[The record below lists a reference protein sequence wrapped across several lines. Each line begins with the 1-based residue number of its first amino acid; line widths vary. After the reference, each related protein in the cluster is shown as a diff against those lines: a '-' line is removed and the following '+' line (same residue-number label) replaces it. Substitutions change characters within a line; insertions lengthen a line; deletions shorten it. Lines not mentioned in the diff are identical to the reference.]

1 MRAGFLLCGGEI
13 VARAPAAVR
22 WAEEGFSVLMKCS
35 RSGSVAL
42 AVVVSAGAML
52 VAGCGVTL
60 GPGAVTQKP
69 PTSKPPVAS
78 QSGTVTMTPAYAAL
92 GPGQTVTFRAT
103 VAGAGTLQWSV
114 DGIAGGNATVGTV
127 TGAGVYTAPA
137 SIAQSENVTV
147 TAALSG
153 SATQDFATS
162 VASVINPG
170 VVLKTKN
177 PQVATYSIYLPAPGK
192 VAIDFGKA
200 SSYGFTTWEQPT
212 PSANGGSVTTE
223 VAGMLGN
230 TPYHMSASV
239 TLDDGATF
247 QDVDHVFTTGTPP
260 QTSVVTAQTMSG
272 QYPQPG
278 IEMWNTILPQGD
290 SQLFATDLAG
300 HVIWTYTYAGTP
312 IDLVQGFQPLANG
325 DFLLPISYL
334 SSLKSSG
341 SFLDAGTINAVRE
354 IDLAGDTIRELTMDQ
369 LNQELAAKGYN
380 LTLKSFHHSALE
392 LPNGHLVLL
401 AAYPKQFTN
410 LPGYPG
416 TTTVTGDVLV
426 DVNRSLQPDW
436 VWNSFDHLDVNRHP
450 MNFPDWTHS
459 NDILYSPDDHDLLLS
474 MRHQNWII
482 KIDFADGQGS
492 GAVLW
497 RLGEGGD
504 FTLMKNGQVDTNP
517 ADWFYAQHG
526 MNFFSSSTSGIF
538 TLGMMDNGNDRHF
551 RTGSVLC
558 KPPTATTPTNPEC
571 YSTMPVL
578 QVNESGKTATLLEN
592 YTPPDTYFSF
602 FGGDA
607 EKLANGDPEV
617 DFCAPLKGAIV
628 QELTPDA
635 SQVVWQATT
644 AGADQFRVQRLGS
657 LYPGVTWSE
666 PSF

>member
-1 MRAGFLLCGGEI
+1 MRQGRGFLGVLV
-13 VARAPAAVR
+13 VA
-22 WAEEGFSVLMKCS
+22 
-35 RSGSVAL
+35 
-42 AVVVSAGAML
+42 VSAALMGL
-52 VAGCGVTL
+52 SGCGVSL
-60 GPGAVTQKP
+60 GPGVATQKP

-92 GPGQTVTFRAT
+92 GPGQTVTFHAT
-103 VAGAGTLQWSV
+103 VAGAGALQWSV
-114 DGIAGGNATVGTV
+114 NGIAGGNATVGTV
-127 TGAGVYTAPA
+127 TSAGAYTAPA
-137 SIAQSENVTV
+137 SITQSENVTV

-153 SATQDFATS
+153 SATQNFATS
-162 VASVINPG
+162 VASVIYPG

-192 VAIDFGKA
+192 VAIDFGKS
-200 SSYGFTTWEQPT
+200 SSYRFTTWEQPT

-230 TPYHMSASV
+230 TPYHMSATV

-260 QTSVVTAQTMSG
+260 QTSTVTAETMSG

-300 HVIWTYTYAGTP
+300 HVIWTYTYSGTS

-334 SSLKSSG
+334 SSLRSG
-341 SFLDAGTINAVRE
+341 GGFLNSGTINAVRE
-354 IDLAGDTIRELTMDQ
+354 IDLAGNTVRQLTMDQ
-369 LNQELAAKGYN
+369 LNQELQTKGYN
-380 LTLKSFHHSALE
+380 LKLKSFHHSALE

-401 AAYPKQFTN
+401 ATYPKQFTN

-416 TTTVTGDVLV
+416 TTTVMGDVLV
-426 DVNRSLQPDW
+426 DVDQNLQPDW

-459 NDILYSPDDHDLLLS
+459 NNILYSPDDHDLLLS

-482 KIDFADGQGS
+482 KIDFQDGQGS
-492 GAVLW
+492 GKVLW

-504 FTLMKNGQVDTNP
+504 FTLMKNGKVDTNP

-526 MNFFSSSTSGIF
+526 MNFFSASTSGIF
-538 TLGMMDNGNDRHF
+538 KLGLMDNGNDRQF
-551 RTGSVLC
+551 TTGSVLC
-558 KPPTATTPTNPEC
+558 KPPTATNPTNPQC

-578 QVNESGKTATLLEN
+578 QVNESAKTATLVER
-592 YTPPDTYFSF
+592 YTPPDTYFSI

-617 DFCAPLKGAIV
+617 DFCAPLHGAIV

-635 SQVVWQATT
+635 SQVVWQGKT

-657 LYPGVTWSE
+657 LYPGVTWTQG
-666 PSF
+666 SF

>member
-1 MRAGFLLCGGEI
+1 MGGGG
-13 VARAPAAVR
+13 VSAVR
-22 WAEEGFSVLMKCS
+22 KCS
-35 RSGSVAL
+35 RKFAVAIAAGFSG
-42 AVVVSAGAML
+42 GAML
-52 VAGCGVTL
+52 LAGCGVTL
-60 GPGAVTQKP
+60 GPGALTQKP
-69 PTSKPPVAS
+69 PSSKPPVAS
-78 QSGTVTMTPAYAAL
+78 QSGTVTMTPEYVAL
-92 GPGQTVTFRAT
+92 GPGQKTSFQAT
-103 VAGAGTLQWSV
+103 VAGAGTLEWSV
-114 DGIAGGNATVGTV
+114 DGIAGGNSTVGTV
-127 TGAGVYTAPA
+127 SSTGVYTAPS
-137 SIAQSENVTV
+137 SIAKSENVTV

-162 VASVINPG
+162 VASIINPG
-170 VVLKTKN
+170 IVLKTNN

-192 VAIDFGKA
+192 IAIDFGKS
-200 SSYGFTTWEQPT
+200 SSYGRATWEQET
-212 PSANGGSVTTE
+212 PSANGGEATVE

-230 TPYHMSASV
+230 TPYHMSAAV

-260 QTSVVTAQTMSG
+260 QTSVVDAKTMSG

-290 SQLFATDLAG
+290 AQLFATDLAG
-300 HVIWTYTYAGTP
+300 HVIWSYTYQGTP
-312 IDLVQGFQPLANG
+312 IDLIQGFQMLPDG
-325 DFLLPISYL
+325 HILLLISYL

-341 SFLDAGTINAVRE
+341 SFLDNGTINAVRE
-354 IDLAGDTIRELTMDQ
+354 IDLAGNTIRQITMSQ

-401 AAYPKQFTN
+401 ASYPKQFTN

-416 TTTVTGDVLV
+416 TTTVLGDVLV
-426 DVNRSLQPDW
+426 DVDQSMQPDW

-459 NDILYSPDDHDLLLS
+459 NDILYSPVDHDLLLS

-482 KIDFADGQGS
+482 KIDFQDGQGS
-492 GAVLW
+492 GHVLW

-526 MNFFSSSTSGIF
+526 MNFFSASTSGVF
-538 TLGMMDNGNDRHF
+538 KLGMMDNGNDRQF
-551 RTGSVLC
+551 TTGSVSC
-558 KPPTATTPTNPEC
+558 KAPTAASPTNPSC
-571 YSTMPVL
+571 YSTMPVYEI
-578 QVNESGKTATLLEN
+578 NEAAKTATLLEN
-592 YTPPDTYFSF
+592 YTPPDTYFSY

-607 EKLANGDPEV
+607 ERLANGDSEV
-617 DFCAPLKGAIV
+617 DFCAPLNGAIV
-628 QELTPDA
+628 QDLTPDA

-644 AGADQFRVQRLGS
+644 RGADQFKVQRLGS
-657 LYPGVTWSE
+657 LYPGVTWAQ